1 VTPIRFDGDVP
12 VLTTERFTLPSG
24 LEVVVHPDHTVPLV
38 HCSVWYHVGSSD
50 EGPGES
56 GLAHLH
62 EHLFKNSQH
71 LAGRHHYDIL
81 RRAGAAG
88 ANAST
93 SADRT
98 AYHETVPAGE
108 LDLALWLE
116 SDRMGYFLPA
126 LELSRLVAQKAVV
139 RSERRQ
145 RYENAAY
152 GADRFAIAEALWPEG
167 HPHRYLTIGR
177 HEDIEATSLE
187 TLGNFYRTWYVPAN
201 ATLVLA
207 GAVDP
212 RAARAHAERWF
223 GTFPPSVRPVR
234 PTPPRPPAVAH
245 RGTVA
250 DRFAALVRVHRAWHA
265 PGEGEA
271 GEAELDLLAAM
282 LAQPGAGRL
291 WQRLVYERPLAQR
304 VQCWHQSSRLGGE
317 WHVAVDLRTGADA
330 GAVRAILDEEMARV
344 IAEPPPERGLARAQ
358 TRREAGVLWRLE
370 GLERRASLIQRSM
383 LYHGRPDGLAD
394 ELARWR
400 GVTGASI
407 QAAAARWL
415 AAPNVEI
422 ETVPLRAAQVGSPP
436 VAAGDD
442 LADREL

>member
-1 VTPIRFDGDVP
+1 MTAIRFDGDTP
-12 VLTTERFTLPSG
+12 VLATERFSLPSG
-24 LEVVVHPDHTVPLV
+24 LDVVVHPDPSVPLV
-38 HCSVWYHVGSSD
+38 HVSVWYHVGSSD
-50 EGPGES
+50 EGPGQS

-62 EHLFKNSQH
+62 EHLFKNSLH
-71 LAGRHHYDIL
+71 LAGRHHYEIL
-81 RRAGAAG
+81 RRAGAHG

-93 SADRT
+93 STDRT
-98 AYHETVPAGE
+98 AYHETVPAHE
-108 LDLALWLE
+108 LDLGLWIE

-126 LELSRLVAQKAVV
+126 LELPRLVGQKAVV

-152 GADRFAIAEALWPEG
+152 GADRFAMAEALWPEG

-187 TLGNFYRTWYVPAN
+187 TIGDFYRTWYVPAN

-207 GAVDP
+207 GAVDV
-212 RAARAHAERWF
+212 ATARERVEHWF
-223 GTFPPSVRPVR
+223 GSFPPAVRPARPRPPR
-234 PTPPRPPAVAH
+234 PTPVAH
-245 RGTVA
+245 RATVA

-265 PGEGEA
+265 PGVGED

-282 LAQPGAGRL
+282 LTTPGAGRL

-304 VQCWHQSSRLGGE
+304 VQCWHQGSRLGGE

-344 IAEPPPERGLARAQ
+344 AREPPPERALARAQ

-370 GLERRASLIQRSM
+370 GLERRASLIQRSL
-383 LYHGRPDGLAD
+383 LYQGRPDGLGA

-400 GVTGASI
+400 GVTGAAV

-415 AAPNVEI
+415 TAPNVEI
-422 ETVPLRAAQVGSPP
+422 ETLPLRAGSVASTPL
-436 VAAGDD
+436 AAGDD
-442 LADREL
+442 RADREL